1 MKISVRVAPRQ
12 NKNAVVIHLPLNEKV
27 LLLLLQL
34 LLTVMLELNQRVG
47 SMTSWS
53 ADRQIRRFGVQTVP
67 GCCREKLKI
76 PGCLAPR
83 GNKSAVVRFTS
94 CIVRL
99 PHAPILGMF
108 TCSRL
113 VASCHN

>member
-1 MKISVRVAPRQ
+1 MQWLVSCHAFAFERKGVVAAASAAADSDAGAESEGR
-12 NKNAVVIHLPLNEKV
+12 KHDV
-27 LLLLLQL
+27 LECRPSNS
-34 LLTVMLELNQRVG
+34 TIWN
-47 SMTSWS
+47 
-53 ADRQIRRFGVQTVP
+53 ADRSRKVSWL
-67 GCCREKLKI
+67 CCREKLKI

>member
-47 SMTSWS
+47 SINTQHICVHG
-53 ADRQIRRFGVQTVP
+53 RQ
-67 GCCREKLKI
+67 
-76 PGCLAPR
+76 
-83 GNKSAVVRFTS
+83 
-94 CIVRL
+94 
-99 PHAPILGMF
+99 
-108 TCSRL
+108 
-113 VASCHN
+113 VAKYAL